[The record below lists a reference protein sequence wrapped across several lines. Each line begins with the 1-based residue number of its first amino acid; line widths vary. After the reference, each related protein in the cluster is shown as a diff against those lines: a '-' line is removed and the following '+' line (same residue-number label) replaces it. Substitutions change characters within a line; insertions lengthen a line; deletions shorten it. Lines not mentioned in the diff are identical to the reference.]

1 MHGECNIYIMPFEET
16 FRIPDPLS
24 AFEGLD
30 QRTGPSDGVKTAN
43 LDRCASGLEPGPW
56 HSMLTMLSTSL

>member
-1 MHGECNIYIMPFEET
+1 MPFEET